1 MSKLTKNM
9 ATASKGT
16 GDAYNAFKTLNVE
29 FQNQDGTLRDK
40 QAVFSDVISALGKM
54 ENATQRDAYAM
65 QLMGKS
71 AQELNPLILGGA
83 DDLKKYGEEA
93 EKAGLI
99 LSQDTLDG
107 ANELADAIDKIK
119 ATVTASMGKVGSELA
134 DNLIPIIEN
143 GTEAIVE
150 ITDAFSK
157 LSDGQHILS

>member
-1 MSKLTKNM
+1 
-9 ATASKGT
+9 
-16 GDAYNAFKTLNVE
+16 
-29 FQNQDGTLRDK
+29 
-40 QAVFSDVISALGKM
+40 M

-119 ATVTASMGKVGSELA
+119 ATVTASMGQVGSELA
-134 DNLIPIIEN
+134 DSLIPIIEN
-143 GTEAIVE
+143 GIGKTKGFEILEILTVAHGGQHNDTLVTVE
-150 ITDAFSK
+150 IKQKTLF
-157 LSDGQHILS
+157 